1 MLYQLFKLIN
11 GIWVL
16 VELKIQFNNF
26 NFMVSWYNYF
36 DVYVRMF
43 LEYVD
48 IKEMVRK
55 LKLKIYVYLVFI
67 GENVQKINIKIK
79 LRYVFF
85 IKLLIMFFIK
95 KNKRN

>member
-43 LEYVD
+43 LEYVEN
-48 IKEMVRK
+48 IEV
-55 LKLKIYVYLVFI
+55 VYL
-67 GENVQKINIKIK
+67 E
-79 LRYVFF
+79 FF
-85 IKLLIMFFIK
+85 LFGFSYF
-95 KNKRN
+95 

>member
-1 MLYQLFKLIN
+1 
-11 GIWVL
+11 
-16 VELKIQFNNF
+16 
-26 NFMVSWYNYF
+26 
-36 DVYVRMF
+36 MF
-43 LEYVD
+43 LVYVD

-79 LRYVFF
+79 LRYVFY